1 MTALDRAL
9 VFAAGICGA
18 LGVMLSAVAA
28 HSGGVNLATAAN
40 FLLLHAPV
48 LLAIGLVGGG
58 MTARTG
64 GLILLVGLALFSGDL
79 VSRDYFGTRLF
90 PYAAPAG
97 GTILIAGWLVVAVSA
112 LIARRG

>member
-1 MTALDRAL
+1 MTALDRVL
-9 VFAAGICGA
+9 VFASGICGA
-18 LGVMLSAVAA
+18 VGVMLSAVAA

-40 FLLLHAPV
+40 FLLLYAPA
-48 LLAIGLVGGG
+48 LLALGLVGGSA
-58 MTARTG
+58 TARTG
-64 GLILLVGLALFSGDL
+64 GLVLLVGLTLFAGDL

-97 GTILIAGWLVVAVSA
+97 GTILIAGWLVVAASA